1 MIPDAAAPAAA
12 ATEAFS
18 ILGLIFVFC
27 FSSVIGNFLLLFKK
41 FPDDDS
47 LAAAPVA
54 AAASA
59 APSNLGFFSCSSSV
73 IGCFLLPFETSGDE
87 APAAAVAVAA
97 MAASSNLGLILFC
110 IFRLSTFFPS
120 YNASAASL

>member
-1 MIPDAAAPAAA
+1 MIPNAAAPSAA

-27 FSSVIGNFLLLFKK
+27 FSSVIGNFLLFKK

-47 LAAAPVA
+47 LAAAPAAQPEVPVLGVCVVFLFSLHPFVP

-59 APSNLGFFSCSSSV
+59 RFASP
-73 IGCFLLPFETSGDE
+73 FLHF
-87 APAAAVAVAA
+87 
-97 MAASSNLGLILFC
+97 M
-110 IFRLSTFFPS
+110 
-120 YNASAASL
+120 